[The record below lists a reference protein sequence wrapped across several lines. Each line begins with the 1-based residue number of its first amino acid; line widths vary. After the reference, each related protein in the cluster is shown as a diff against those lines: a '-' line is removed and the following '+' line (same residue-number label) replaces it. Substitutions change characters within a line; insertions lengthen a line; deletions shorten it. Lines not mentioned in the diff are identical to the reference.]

1 MLACAQD
8 IFFTSDTVN
17 QNNIS
22 DPFLDN
28 QQSKD
33 SKRSRMKHSNTMHH
47 LQHHLKHEHIANKHK
62 EEQQVWPPDVE
73 AAFIEALETIPKLGR
88 RKILVNGKPCGRNEL
103 ISDFI
108 FRKTQKIRTRK
119 QVSSHI
125 QVLKNTRKNDPHFMR
140 LLTDSADVD
149 EGFAT
154 IQQPVRQHQRK
165 PRMSASSSRR
175 SQLNHNQKIKATRSG
190 GSTTSDDSSISSSPS
205 PADYVFDRMYQ
216 DQQNSFSSML
226 DLKDPFFE
234 PFFNSLNSVNNE
246 ASNESNNNSSSSSLF
261 DNNGLS
267 SLFSMQDFSNVS
279 ADDVLQ
285 QLFPLTNYT
294 SESGPTVVDLLEQQN
309 SINNFLISQKQQHQ
323 QQNQKKT
330 AKKSGIRKYNK
341 KKNSSLK
348 SSLSHPNFN
357 HFFQTVNPLA
367 TSTFPMA
374 GINPINGLGQAT
386 VSTWIDPSIY
396 PLWPNYLC
404 LYLEYSLS
412 HDPSTTIPHTL
423 ATITEC
429 IPSNIASIDGMCVAK
444 EKCPPLS
451 ELTSSPALTV
461 LTAKVKLNLNINT
474 SDFFFNNTSFFE
486 TRDRR
491 TIECTTTIYSFG
503 NVVLESKEIQQA
515 LWINEGKYIYSFA
528 YVNQFFDAF
537 MKGIRSLQ
545 SWEEIDI
552 AITNLC
558 VVQVF
563 EDVESKMNQTSVLPE
578 DPMPASTS
586 TMEVT
591 LSDDLLLTD
600 TTQTESAAAA
610 TPTPS
615 ANHESACIALPNT
628 TSSPLL
634 VMIYEFERGQGTMD
648 IALVE
653 NGSSL
658 LETTSD
664 LLISTAEPSNNN

>member
-1 MLACAQD
+1 
-8 IFFTSDTVN
+8 
-17 QNNIS
+17 
-22 DPFLDN
+22 
-28 QQSKD
+28 
-33 SKRSRMKHSNTMHH
+33 
-47 LQHHLKHEHIANKHK
+47 
-62 EEQQVWPPDVE
+62 
-73 AAFIEALETIPKLGR
+73 
-88 RKILVNGKPCGRNEL
+88 
-103 ISDFI
+103 
-108 FRKTQKIRTRK
+108 
-119 QVSSHI
+119 
-125 QVLKNTRKNDPHFMR
+125 MR

-267 SLFSMQDFSNVS
+267 SLFSIQDFSNVS

-309 SINNFLISQKQQHQ
+309 TINNFLISQKQQHQ

-367 TSTFPMA
+367 TSTFPMT

-412 HDPSTTIPHTL
+412 HDPSVNISLFSTIH
-423 ATITEC
+423 
-429 IPSNIASIDGMCVAK
+429 
-444 EKCPPLS
+444 
-451 ELTSSPALTV
+451 LTYL
-461 LTAKVKLNLNINT
+461 
-474 SDFFFNNTSFFE
+474 FN
-486 TRDRR
+486 
-491 TIECTTTIYSFG
+491 
-503 NVVLESKEIQQA
+503 K
-515 LWINEGKYIYSFA
+515 
-528 YVNQFFDAF
+528 
-537 MKGIRSLQ
+537 
-545 SWEEIDI
+545 
-552 AITNLC
+552 
-558 VVQVF
+558 
-563 EDVESKMNQTSVLPE
+563 
-578 DPMPASTS
+578 
-586 TMEVT
+586 
-591 LSDDLLLTD
+591 
-600 TTQTESAAAA
+600 
-610 TPTPS
+610 
-615 ANHESACIALPNT
+615 
-628 TSSPLL
+628 
-634 VMIYEFERGQGTMD
+634 
-648 IALVE
+648 
-653 NGSSL
+653 
-658 LETTSD
+658 
-664 LLISTAEPSNNN
+664 